1 MTFHE
6 LVEKARS
13 VRGYDESRSIT
24 REEMLELVDCAR
36 LTPSAANRQ
45 PLKYA
50 LIHEK
55 DEVSRMLALTR
66 WGGALPERH
75 LPDPGRG
82 PAAFIV
88 ILQETEWV
96 RDAAGIQRDVG
107 IAAQTLLL
115 AAAEKGLG
123 GLMIGAFD
131 PAGVK
136 ELLKLPDHLV
146 PQLLIALGKPDETIV
161 ITEVKDGVTRYWRDE
176 HDTHYV
182 PKRRLEDIIY

>member
-13 VRGYDESRSIT
+13 VRGYDESRSIS

-50 LIHEK
+50 LVHEK

-115 AAAEKGLG
+115 AAAEKGLC

-136 ELLKLPDHLV
+136 ELMKLRYVRCQILRNDHIASVHVGRHILKRETGLSADVIRNDLRQKRQ
-146 PQLLIALGKPDETIV
+146 QLGRT
-161 ITEVKDGVTRYWRDE
+161 
-176 HDTHYV
+176 
-182 PKRRLEDIIY
+182 